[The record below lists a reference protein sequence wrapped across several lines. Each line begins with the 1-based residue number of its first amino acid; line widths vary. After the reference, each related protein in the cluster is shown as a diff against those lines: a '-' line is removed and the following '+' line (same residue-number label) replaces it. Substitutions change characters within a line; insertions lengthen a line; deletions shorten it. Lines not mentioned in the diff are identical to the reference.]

1 MGCSNSRDRI
11 VIPYRH
17 TSLVMRSYCM
27 RGLRW
32 DLNPSWDVR
41 IVQVEST
48 WDSTQELFLHG
59 LELNMIKRQVITETD
74 FVSGSSDIII
84 PMSELRHFIFLL
96 ELFGCHIKTFL
107 LNRFVVFYH
116 ISNHF
121 SLRQNSFKCCL
132 HLSMEIKHGWNLSK
146 GTPVF

>member
-1 MGCSNSRDRI
+1 
-11 VIPYRH
+11 
-17 TSLVMRSYCM
+17 M

-74 FVSGSSDIII
+74 FVSGTSDIII
-84 PMSELRHFIFLL
+84 PMSEMRHFIFLL
-96 ELFGCHIKTFL
+96 ELFGCHIKIFL
-107 LNRFVVFYH
+107 LNRFVVSTRFLTTFRSDK
-116 ISNHF
+116 I
-121 SLRQNSFKCCL
+121 
-132 HLSMEIKHGWNLSK
+132 LSYSALICEWK
-146 GTPVF
+146 